1 MKNQELLECLAP
13 YLPYNLR
20 AQVKIKGKQTII
32 TVMYYHIWEY
42 IKKPIDAK
50 PILRPL
56 SDLTKFCLESGKVP
70 IEEIV
75 NLLFDDV
82 NVIKTSNKRFECL
95 FDTKYG
101 RNRLVFNTLH
111 LGFTLYPYDD
121 FDQFEALKFMY
132 KHHFDIHGLIE
143 KGYAVDVNSVTKCT
157 SK

>member
-1 MKNQELLECLAP
+1 MEKQELLECLAP
-13 YLPYNLR
+13 YLPYNLK

-56 SDLTKFCLESGKVP
+56 TDLIIPCLEGGRVP
-70 IEEIV
+70 IVEIFKELVTIPDNTETKCFIQGGIAQCRFEMISECSAIVYGIDV
-75 NLLFDDV
+75 NNVDNSPWRVVKLLF
-82 NVIKTSNKRFECL
+82 
-95 FDTKYG
+95 KY
-101 RNRLVFNTLH
+101 
-111 LGFTLYPYDD
+111 
-121 FDQFEALKFMY
+121 
-132 KHHFDIHGLIE
+132 HFDVEGLIE